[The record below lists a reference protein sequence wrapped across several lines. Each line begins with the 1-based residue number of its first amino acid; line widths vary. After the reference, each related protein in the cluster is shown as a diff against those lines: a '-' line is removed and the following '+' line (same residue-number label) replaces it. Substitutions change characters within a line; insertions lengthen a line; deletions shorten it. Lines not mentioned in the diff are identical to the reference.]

1 MSAKQQSQTL
11 RLGSVAPD
19 FTANNSTEGPIKF
32 YDYIGDHWALLF
44 FIPDDFTPVAT
55 TELVMFAYLQKIFKV
70 RDVKFMVVST
80 QNRPSDDG
88 GYVPHKEWLDDVD
101 KICPSDVR
109 FPLITD
115 EDGSL
120 SRLYDVLDKKDVEN
134 LNADDNVTTGI
145 AFKSRTLFIVGPEYK
160 DRHHIRLV
168 LNYPAAVGFNTS
180 EVFRALGALQ
190 TADGAS
196 IRTPANWVAGG
207 DIVVPPN
214 MSDEEATA
222 RFGDVKPVTSYLR
235 FATIQ
240 TDPVVFTDLS
250 FRQGL
255 LVSREISVGD
265 GKMKVKE
272 DGKKFDVDNLT

>member
-1 MSAKQQSQTL
+1 MAAKQQSQTL
-11 RLGSVAPD
+11 RLGSVAPN
-19 FTANNSTEGPIKF
+19 FEANSTEGPIEF
-32 YDYIGDHWALLF
+32 YDYIGNHWALLF

-55 TELVMFAYLQKIFKV
+55 TELVMFAYLQKIFIK
-70 RDVKFMVVST
+70 RNVKFLVVST

-101 KICPSDVR
+101 KICPSDAR

-115 EDGSL
+115 ADGSL

-134 LNADDNVTTGI
+134 LNADDNVTSGI
-145 AFKSRTLFIVGPEYK
+145 AFKSRTLFIVGPKFENN
-160 DRHHIRLV
+160 HHIRLV

-180 EVFRALGALQ
+180 EVFRALAALQ
-190 TADGAS
+190 TADRAS

-207 DIVVPPN
+207 DVIVPPT

-222 RFGDVKPVTSYLR
+222 SFGDVKPVTPYLR
-235 FATIQ
+235 FATIPIA
-240 TDPVVFTDLS
+240 PVAFTDLS

-272 DGKKFDVDNLT
+272 DGSKFDVDTLT